1 MYLTDAGISLNCV
14 CLLLFSYVPL
24 PLSLSISPSSSLIN
38 FWFLELLI
46 MRNQRSWCIKNRPA
60 GIDANENKPRH
71 KTVPRSYNYKVRR
84 TQLIARIWQFL
95 WLILIADRLPT
106 TKRGI
111 SVSHLSFFPPSI
123 SFLITS
129 LGSSLFFPA
138 LLFSLLLLA
147 SSSIH
152 NHFSYIALQVTM
164 TRKRQSSSASYISS
178 SQSSSPS
185 PSGNASSSPATSFT
199 ESPIL
204 KSSGILPNLEQ
215 QLHTD
220 GAPKRPMLVEQK
232 FIPCAWERTS
242 PPALSQFSPHF
253 CTIGCSSIMLNP
265 PNGERTVGWLRY
277 WYSLGRP
284 KVCKREELKWTPT
297 VTFFS
302 LGARASILLI
312 RATRPLTSI
321 LPSFLPQPYFGRNV
335 FLVYSRWRRESGN
348 LDEDFSGIPR

>member
-1 MYLTDAGISLNCV
+1 MTIFVTYSDRWS
-14 CLLLFSYVPL
+14 SSDYKKRD
-24 PLSLSISPSSSLIN
+24 LSIP
-38 FWFLELLI
+38 
-46 MRNQRSWCIKNRPA
+46 
-60 GIDANENKPRH
+60 
-71 KTVPRSYNYKVRR
+71 
-84 TQLIARIWQFL
+84 
-95 WLILIADRLPT
+95 
-106 TKRGI
+106 
-111 SVSHLSFFPPSI
+111 SFFLPPSI

-284 KVCKREELKWTPT
+284 KSVNAK
-297 VTFFS
+297 S
-302 LGARASILLI
+302 LNEH
-312 RATRPLTSI
+312 RPLLSF
-321 LPSFLPQPYFGRNV
+321 LSALEPPSFLSVQHDLWLQF
-335 FLVYSRWRRESGN
+335 SRLFSPN
-348 LDEDFSGIPR
+348 LISAGTCS